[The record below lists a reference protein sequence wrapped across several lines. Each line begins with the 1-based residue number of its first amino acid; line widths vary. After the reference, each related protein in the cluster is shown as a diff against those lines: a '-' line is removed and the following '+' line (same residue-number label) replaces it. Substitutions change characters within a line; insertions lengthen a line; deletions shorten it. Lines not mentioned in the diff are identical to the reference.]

1 LQLDV
6 TAEDAAILVDV
17 LDSALAELREEIY
30 KAEIAEYK
38 SGLKQREAALA
49 RLLAQAR
56 TAVG

>member
-1 LQLDV
+1 MQLDV